1 VKKNY
6 KEMETRYALA
16 GEALTVKVAWTEV
29 LGQLRNGGSEFFA
42 AAAGFG
48 LIWST
53 LFYQSWHNI
62 HALIAGSK
70 IAELPFLFFL
80 PNALAPDWVN
90 GLLFP
95 ALVLPYL
102 LARKDLK

>member
-1 VKKNY
+1 MKKNY
-6 KEMETRYALA
+6 KEMETRYAFA

-29 LGQLRNGGSEFFA
+29 LGQLRNGGSDFFA

-48 LIWST
+48 IIWST

-70 IAELPFLFFL
+70 IAELPFLYFL
-80 PNALAPDWVN
+80 PNALALD
-90 GLLFP
+90 LSIP

-102 LARKDLK
+102 IARKDLR